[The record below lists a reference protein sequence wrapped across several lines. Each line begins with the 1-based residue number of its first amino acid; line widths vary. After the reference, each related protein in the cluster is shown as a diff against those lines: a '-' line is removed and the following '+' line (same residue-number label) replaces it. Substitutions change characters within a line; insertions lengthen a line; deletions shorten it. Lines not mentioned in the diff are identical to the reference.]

1 MNKKQNKMK
10 KLAPLALVGL
20 LTIGASA
27 WLTTTDLA
35 DKSQSITAGTFAI
48 DITSETDGIL
58 DENAIPVSDEVG
70 KASTA
75 YTFTVQNTGTIK
87 QAIRLAIVDKTGEL
101 SDSLVNLYITDEA
114 GQVVYEGTLAGADKD
129 NGFGEPSVLV
139 ANGTQTYTV
148 RAWIDDA
155 AVNADLYGADG
166 TAVNAKEFKLEVLGV
181 QADGGVNG
189 SSTSPVTVYSAAG
202 FEQAAANSGLT
213 RTEVGD

>member
-1 MNKKQNKMK
+1 MKKNKMK

-48 DITSETDGIL
+48 KITSETDGIL

-87 QAIRLAIVDKTGEL
+87 QAIRLAIVDKTGDL
-101 SDSLVNLYITDEA
+101 SDSLVNLYITDKD
-114 GQVVYEGTLAGADKD
+114 GKVVYESTLADADKD

-139 ANGTQTYTV
+139 ADGTQTYTV

-155 AVNADLYGADG
+155 AVNTDLYGADG
-166 TAVNAKEFKLEVLGV
+166 KAVNAKEFKLMVLGV
-181 QADGGVNG
+181 QADGGIDG
-189 SSTSPVTVYSAAG
+189 SSTSPVTVYSASD
-202 FEQAAANSGLT
+202 FEQAATNSGLT
-213 RTEVGD
+213 RNKVGD